1 VDVRPATGQ
10 TNVQTEFNAAF
21 YRFSRTVGERG
32 TLIVLATFRLIR
44 KALPGNGRLMQREV
58 PDEGLDTRI
67 EAFVW

>member
-44 KALPGNGRLMQREV
+44 KA
-58 PDEGLDTRI
+58 
-67 EAFVW
+67 